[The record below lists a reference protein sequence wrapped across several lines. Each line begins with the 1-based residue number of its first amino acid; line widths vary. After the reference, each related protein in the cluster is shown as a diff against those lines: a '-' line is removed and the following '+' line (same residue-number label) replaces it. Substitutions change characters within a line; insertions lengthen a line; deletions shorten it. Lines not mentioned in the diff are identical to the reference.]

1 MINRTLAP
9 IIQNLMR
16 SYPIVTV
23 VGPRQSGKT
32 TIVRQLFPDKP
43 YVNLEK
49 PDERRFAKEDPNGFL
64 SRYTNGA
71 VIDEIQRVPELSSY
85 LQVAVD
91 EDQRKGRFVLTGSQN
106 FSIREALSQSLAG
119 RTAIV
124 TLLPLS
130 LQEIANLEI
139 SMDLGSILYRGF
151 YPRIFQD
158 NLEPTTMYADYIAT
172 YVERDIR
179 QLSMVK
185 DLSLFQTFLS
195 LCATRVGQILNLQ
208 SIANDCGI
216 AQVTAREWL
225 GLLEA
230 SYILYRLPPF
240 HSNLGKRLIKRP
252 KLYFYDTGL
261 VAYLLGIESPT
272 QAERHPMRGS
282 LFENMVITD
291 IIKTYYNSNRH
302 PHLTF
307 YRDSDGNEVDLLIPK
322 LSSFLP
328 IEIKSGQTINDDYFI
343 GLKRLHKV
351 MPERP
356 YGSLIVYAGT
366 SQQRRSDGVEAIN
379 FHYLPEKVRSF
390 MQS

>member
-240 HSNLGKRLIKRP
+240 S
-252 KLYFYDTGL
+252 
-261 VAYLLGIESPT
+261 
-272 QAERHPMRGS
+272 
-282 LFENMVITD
+282 
-291 IIKTYYNSNRH
+291 
-302 PHLTF
+302 
-307 YRDSDGNEVDLLIPK
+307 
-322 LSSFLP
+322 
-328 IEIKSGQTINDDYFI
+328 
-343 GLKRLHKV
+343 
-351 MPERP
+351 
-356 YGSLIVYAGT
+356 
-366 SQQRRSDGVEAIN
+366 
-379 FHYLPEKVRSF
+379 
-390 MQS
+390 